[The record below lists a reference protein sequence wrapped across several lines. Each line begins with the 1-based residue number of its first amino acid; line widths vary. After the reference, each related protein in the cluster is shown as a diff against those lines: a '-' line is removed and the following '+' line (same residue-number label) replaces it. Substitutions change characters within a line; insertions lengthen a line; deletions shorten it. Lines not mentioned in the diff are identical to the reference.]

1 MKIRYRCRLVAIRK
15 HTRGQLADMLW
26 TAVEKANAARVTQE
40 HLAVELLVEAV
51 QAGQAARQ
59 TAA

>member
-1 MKIRYRCRLVAIRK
+1 MKVRYQCRLVAVHK

-26 TAVEKANAARVTQE
+26 TAVEKANAARVAQE
-40 HLAVELLVEAV
+40 RLAIELLVEAV
-51 QAGQAARQ
+51 RAGQAARQ